1 MLCFAYRDRKK
12 NGRDDQFLKRMEH
25 IKFGSASH
33 FSSFSYEH
41 KSTWDCI
48 GVQRPF
54 IPLPC
59 LGLGSKNQE
68 KSTLWWLCL
77 ISQSLFSILEAHKKD
92 D

>member
-33 FSSFSYEH
+33 FSSFRYEH

-59 LGLGSKNQE
+59 LGLGSI
-68 KSTLWWLCL
+68 KSGKINPMVVVPYLTV
-77 ISQSLFSILEAHKKD
+77 SI
-92 D
+92 